1 MCSPDTRD
9 VPYVPMWLISF
20 IRAPYSALRNQNDIK
35 QIRYMFQNINVLH
48 FPIVSYVPMWLI
60 CFMRALYSARGTK
73 NDMKQ
78 A

>member
-1 MCSPDTRD
+1 
-9 VPYVPMWLISF
+9 
-20 IRAPYSALRNQNDIK
+20 
-35 QIRYMFQNINVLH
+35 MFQNINVLH
-48 FPIVSYVPMWLI
+48 FPIVSYVTMWLI